1 MERVVEELERQCREK
16 INSSLRSSED
26 TEIQQDDSIICDVCR
41 SVSNASYEY
50 HLICVL
56 FLLKD
61 LLSALWIL
69 DALKGQFNFFDFLFS
84 TDINFW
90 ALRLAMFGI
99 CNFVL

>member
-50 HLICVL
+50 HLIYVL
-56 FLLKD
+56 FWIAQMKIPI
-61 LLSALWIL
+61 LSRTVFEHIIWEI
-69 DALKGQFNFFDFLFS
+69 S
-84 TDINFW
+84 E
-90 ALRLAMFGI
+90 
-99 CNFVL
+99 